1 MRPVGTLDDYKKVES
16 KGALVVAE
24 INEQLPRST
33 WTKEEVNVL
42 IQMRSKNYS
51 RAEIAVALGKKEK
64 TLNNFLAKN
73 ASKLGLKMQQ
83 REPAISDK
91 EWQGCVPLGHWII
104 TKKWSQK

>member
-1 MRPVGTLDDYKKVES
+1 M
-16 KGALVVAE
+16 

-42 IQMRSKNYS
+42 VQMRSQNYS

-91 EWQGCVPLGHWII
+91 EWNGGIPFGHWMI
-104 TKKWSQK
+104 TKSWRRDAYEKNCI